1 VPHLGERRGSGAQ
14 QQSRDNGG
22 CGDEADAAQVR
33 VHLPVRAVLKR
44 RLGSVLG
51 TVRVTGLTSGNTRR
65 AAVFRNAFDV
75 DMTRWPDCS
84 GIN

>member
-51 TVRVTGLTSGNTRR
+51 TVRVTGLTSGNTWR